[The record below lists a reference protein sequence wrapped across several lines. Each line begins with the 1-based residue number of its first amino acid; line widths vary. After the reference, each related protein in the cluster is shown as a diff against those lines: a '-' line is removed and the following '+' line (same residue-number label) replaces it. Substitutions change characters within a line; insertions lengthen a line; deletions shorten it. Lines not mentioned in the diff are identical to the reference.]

1 MPQVV
6 KFIDVSKGYAVI
18 DPSAFTE
25 NLSYTTGADAP
36 ETGAPILA
44 FAGYNFLPTAYGV
57 RSFFGTNSTLDIAP
71 LPTRCNKVL
80 LYQFANL
87 QNVLIALCE
96 DGIYITRPNASGA
109 SWEGKVPY
117 GWIYQ
122 DWLGGKGMIQP
133 AEGTASLENQT
144 DARWWSYAVLYN
156 TLYIYRAGDPQV
168 VSIGP
173 LDIVAGVVTLNYL
186 TPTFLNMAGQMGI
199 FKANGRLGFW
209 DSANSISWS
218 SLFDPM
224 DHTPSLETLAGNAI
238 FKDITGTVIVVIPQG
253 TGFIIYSTKGI
264 VGVRFTT
271 TGPMPW
277 DANNISDIAGIAY
290 PFQVTSGATDA
301 EHFAYTSAGI
311 QRVGKYTAIAQTHQI
326 ENVIPDVYDLLK
338 ESREPVY
345 LDFINGRFL
354 FISLLSDK
362 YIVGGLE
369 YDQNIVGPLSIRILV
384 NDGPWDGIELLPI
397 YVDSR
402 GYTTEVYI
410 PGDIIPPDY
419 STAVTDPSPIY
430 HTPIQDHLSNQVN
443 GIANPDFSGWVGLN
457 GEKITMGIYLKWAG
471 TGRAMYNDRNMAVIS
486 PYTTDSYSN
495 HTRNTPVDTSKTFRS
510 DITDLK
516 DVNMGALGAF
526 NLDNTSVSMEGG
538 WIYPGPNRI
547 DMSVLGNLD
556 VHAMEMSITQMA
568 EWDNFIVVKDA
579 NFAYLASLSN
589 AGGTTELSPVYYGS
603 TAANTAVENIIL
615 SKMASAPG
623 ATRTATSVT
632 YVSLEKD
639 VLNPS
644 SETTTKNLTGAGTS
658 SATYKLKRVWTGGTR
673 IKINKVF
680 TYTVGSRPLSAIPSG
695 QFRVSLTG
703 PIKVAGLS
711 GGWPDVSGH
720 ITVGYGSTEEAA
732 IANAFASMVA
742 FAPTTHTNPDNG
754 GGLRLEYSN
763 PVPYTTGGGWY
774 VSYTEM
780 RYAISTG
787 EYIGTAQA
795 TPYTSNFTSDP
806 STEWYITETS
816 TYSLSQTPLPGFTF
830 ESEMV
835 LDQRVLSWGLATL
848 NPTTPEFWQP
858 SPSIINP
865 KYSFGPGYM
874 KEFTATAGAYE
885 IPGISVPGGAS
896 YPTGMEF
903 TYPGSTFLIQ
913 DGALAPVYPTFVGAF
928 VLDTALKK
936 WGKMRN
942 EYTTLFDISPV
953 NALTPY
959 IPATNFGMDMG
970 ILLTT
975 GALKM
980 MDSLPIDSRITYGK
994 IGYYR
999 AGVTGGQEV
1008 EAHFRTPF
1016 TGGIVCDSSLEGEL
1030 ADFDSRYSAGFNGV
1044 RVAIAYPPNVGVW
1057 HTITI
1062 AGNYDLQY
1070 LEFRGTIAG
1079 RR

>member
-25 NLSYTTGADAP
+25 NLSYTTGEDAP
-36 ETGAPILA
+36 ETGAPIMA
-44 FAGYNFLPTAYGV
+44 FAGYNFLPTAYGI
-57 RSFFGTNSTLDIAP
+57 RSFFGANATLDIDL
-71 LPTRCNKVL
+71 LPPKCNHVF

-96 DGIYITRPNASGA
+96 NGIYITRPNTAGA
-109 SWEGKVPY
+109 SWVGSTTP
-117 GWIYQ
+117 
-122 DWLGGKGMIQP
+122 
-133 AEGTASLENQT
+133 LETPPDNRQWT
-144 DARWWSYAVLYN
+144 YFVLYN
-156 TLYIYRAGDPQV
+156 TLFIYRAGDPTV
-168 VSIGP
+168 AVLGP
-173 LDIVAGVVTLNYL
+173 LDITAGVANFSYQ

-209 DSANSISWS
+209 DSANSVSWS

-238 FKDITGTVIVVIPQG
+238 FKDITGRIVTILPQG
-253 TGFIIYSTKGI
+253 QGFVIYSTKGI
-264 VGVRFTT
+264 VGSRFTT
-271 TGPMPW
+271 NGPIPW
-277 DANNISDIAGIAY
+277 ETNGISDISGIAY
-290 PFQVTSGATDA
+290 PFQVTIGASDS
-301 EHFAYTSAGI
+301 EHFAYTSTGI
-311 QRVGKYTAIAQTHQI
+311 QRVGRYSAVNQNHQI
-326 ENVIPDVYDLLK
+326 ENVIPDVYDILK
-338 ESREPVY
+338 ESREPIY

-354 FISLLSDK
+354 FISLISDK
-362 YIVGGLE
+362 YILGGVE
-369 YDQNIVGPLSIRILV
+369 YDQSIIGPLSIRILI
-384 NDGPWDGIELLPI
+384 NDGPWDGVELLPI

-419 STAVTDPSPIY
+419 STTVTDSSAIF

-443 GIANPDFSGWVGLN
+443 GYANPDFSGFIGLN
-457 GEKITMGIYLKWAG
+457 GEKITMGMFIKWKGAG
-471 TGRAMYNDRNMAVIS
+471 KAMYDTRDMSNIS

-495 HTRNTPVDTSKTFRS
+495 HTRNTPIDTSKTFRS
-510 DITDLK
+510 DITALK
-516 DVNMGALGAF
+516 DVTLGVLDAF
-526 NLDNTSVSMEGG
+526 VPDNTSSSMEGA
-538 WIYPGPNRI
+538 WVYPGPNRI
-547 DMSVLGNLD
+547 DSTALGNLD
-556 VHAMEMSITQMA
+556 AHAMEMSITQMA

-579 NFAYLASLSN
+579 NFAYLVSLSN
-589 AGGTTELSPVYYGS
+589 TGSTTELSPVYYDS
-603 TAANTAVENIIL
+603 TEANTAVENLIL
-615 SKMASAPG
+615 SKMASDPG

-632 YVSLEKD
+632 YVSLEKE

-644 SETTTKNLTGAGTS
+644 SETTTKNLTGQGTS

-673 IKINKVF
+673 IKINKVS

-703 PIKVAGLS
+703 PVKMTGTS

-720 ITVGYGSTEEAA
+720 ITVGYGDTAEAA
-732 IANAFASMVA
+732 KANAFAPMVA
-742 FAPTTHTNPDNG
+742 FAPTTHTTPDNG
-754 GGLRLEYSN
+754 GGARLEYSN
-763 PVPYTTGGGWY
+763 PVPYINGGEWY
-774 VSYTEM
+774 ISYTEM
-780 RYAISTG
+780 QYHISTG
-787 EYIGTAQA
+787 EYIGTTQA
-795 TPYTSNFTSDP
+795 TPYKSNFTSEP
-806 STEWYITETS
+806 TTEYFITETA
-816 TYSLSQTPLPGFTF
+816 TYSLSQEPLPGFTY

-835 LDQRVLSWGLATL
+835 LTQKVLDWGLATL
-848 NPTTPEFWQP
+848 NPTTPGFWTPGDSP
-858 SPSIINP
+858 SPVNP

-874 KEFTATAGAYE
+874 KEFSATAGAYE

-903 TYPGSTFLIQ
+903 TYPGSKFLIQ
-913 DGALAPVYPTFVGAF
+913 DGSYAPAYPTFVGAF

-942 EYTTLFDISPV
+942 EYTTLFDIAPV

-959 IPATNFGMDMG
+959 IPYTNFGIDMG

-980 MDSLPIDSRITYGK
+980 MDSVPIDSRITYGK

-1030 ADFDSRYSAGFNGV
+1030 ADFSSRHSEGFNGV
-1044 RVAIAYPPNVGVW
+1044 RVAITYPPNVGVW
-1057 HTITI
+1057 HTITLV
-1062 AGNYDLQY
+1062 GNYDLQY